1 MSLNKYCQSSSSSS
15 SSSSIRDKKVF
26 SKLKLGLTGDYP
38 KKNAELLSAQY
49 GINLLLV
56 GVALMLAIARHDS
69 FVKEKDLLSFTTGL
83 MIVQLLWMLWYIVMR
98 HSQRK
103 KQTQR
108 DVTATTCWI
117 RGGLTL
123 LAVLSLIMDTLKIGY
138 FVGFRSCLSAVFVVY
153 PVIHAIHTVAQV
165 HFVWFYIKDVIK
177 SFETFERFGVIHAV
191 FTNLL
196 LWCNS
201 VMSETEHFMSNH
213 MRRIF
218 ALEFENITEGEPEVP
233 CNCTTTTCSLLSQS
247 FTYLFPFNIEY
258 HIFVSALLFVMWK
271 NIGRTIDMSSNRK
284 SLVTKTQG
292 LTLGPI
298 LGLLALVSTIGILVV
313 YITRLEGPLEVRQSA
328 ISMFYIYGIIMLL
341 VMVSACASGLLI
353 YRVNHVPF
361 DAAKNP
367 SRQLD
372 TELLFGFSLGSWLMS
387 WCSIVSVFSNPS
399 DPPHRWTNLIYSL
412 LIILEKYVQNLFII
426 ESLYRQQ
433 ENVQRADPELPAAPE
448 VFSVTLSPPSLN
460 GIINQAYGSPDGD
473 RSSVENEQE
482 DNGQVYGCQRKQSE
496 VRLPVEE
503 PLNMKRL
510 VLKNIAILLLL
521 CNISLWILPAFG
533 CRPQYDNGLEEE
545 TFGFSVWAT
554 VVNFAIPLNLFYRFH
569 SVASLFEVFRR
580 V

>member
-38 KKNAELLSAQY
+38 KKSAELLSAQY

-138 FVGFRSCLSAVFVVY
+138 FVGFWSCLSPVFVVY

-177 SFETFERFGVIHAV
+177 SFETFGRFGVIHAV

-196 LWCNS
+196 LWCSS

-218 ALEFENITEGEPEVP
+218 ALEFENITEGPGAP
-233 CNCTTTTCSLLSQS
+233 LPGPFCTLQPPLPSLATPRLTLDIFIPRLLSPKGAAITVTDTPKPAVGGFS
-247 FTYLFPFNIEY
+247 
-258 HIFVSALLFVMWK
+258 
-271 NIGRTIDMSSNRK
+271 RSSSYPANCEGGC
-284 SLVTKTQG
+284 T
-292 LTLGPI
+292 LTVP
-298 LGLLALVSTIGILVV
+298 
-313 YITRLEGPLEVRQSA
+313 
-328 ISMFYIYGIIMLL
+328 
-341 VMVSACASGLLI
+341 LLI
-353 YRVNHVPF
+353 KR
-361 DAAKNP
+361 
-367 SRQLD
+367 
-372 TELLFGFSLGSWLMS
+372 
-387 WCSIVSVFSNPS
+387 CSS
-399 DPPHRWTNLIYSL
+399 
-412 LIILEKYVQNLFII
+412 
-426 ESLYRQQ
+426 
-433 ENVQRADPELPAAPE
+433 
-448 VFSVTLSPPSLN
+448 
-460 GIINQAYGSPDGD
+460 
-473 RSSVENEQE
+473 
-482 DNGQVYGCQRKQSE
+482 
-496 VRLPVEE
+496 
-503 PLNMKRL
+503 
-510 VLKNIAILLLL
+510 
-521 CNISLWILPAFG
+521 
-533 CRPQYDNGLEEE
+533 
-545 TFGFSVWAT
+545 T
-554 VVNFAIPLNLFYRFH
+554 VV
-569 SVASLFEVFRR
+569 ASRGLGVGVGGGGTRQGFVK